1 MGIDAKCMWTTNFK
15 QFLNVMIHTAEST
28 DAEYWD
34 NPQVYLVAGDE
45 HVETH
50 FVLYNFKASMPLNT
64 PQLKNL
70 KIAGTLKYK
79 VCTCSK

>member
-1 MGIDAKCMWTTNFK
+1 MGIDAKCVRTINFE

-28 DAEYWD
+28 NAEYWD

-45 HVETH
+45 HVRAN
-50 FVLYNFKASMPLNT
+50 FVLYNFKATVPLNI

-70 KIAGTLKYK
+70 KIDGTLKYK
-79 VCTCSK
+79 VCT